1 MMTFENN
8 LQIGQGIYTIKEM
21 AHILRQPY
29 HTVRHW
35 VNTYWDGKLGEA
47 YGASYSWRTDG
58 SQAVS
63 FHTLVEFYLLML
75 LGEAG
80 VPPRRV
86 LLAHQEL
93 RQWQDTPFPF
103 ASRTVLN
110 SLRTDGK
117 QIYFELPGGDII
129 ALDGSRQLNMDFVR
143 IFFQKLDFD
152 QQELASS
159 FWPLGKDKTVV
170 IDPERKFGHPLVAD
184 HNIYPETLFQ
194 HHLAGDPIPYIA
206 HVYQLSEQQVADA
219 LEFCQAA

>member
-1 MMTFENN
+1 MILENT

-35 VNTYWDGKLGEA
+35 VNVYWDGRLGEA
-47 YGASYSWRTDG
+47 YDTSYSWRTDG
-58 SQAVS
+58 SQAVG

-80 VPPRRV
+80 VPPRKV
-86 LLAHQEL
+86 LQAHQEL
-93 RQWQDTPFPF
+93 RKLQYSAFPF
-103 ASRTVLN
+103 ADRKVLE

-117 QIYFELPGGDII
+117 HIYFELPGGDIMT
-129 ALDGSRQLNMDFVR
+129 LDGTCQLNMDFVR
-143 IFFQKLDFD
+143 LFFQKLYFD
-152 QQELASS
+152 QDGLASS
-159 FWPLGKDKTVV
+159 FWPLGKDKAIV

-194 HHLAGDPIPYIA
+194 HHLAGDPVPYIA